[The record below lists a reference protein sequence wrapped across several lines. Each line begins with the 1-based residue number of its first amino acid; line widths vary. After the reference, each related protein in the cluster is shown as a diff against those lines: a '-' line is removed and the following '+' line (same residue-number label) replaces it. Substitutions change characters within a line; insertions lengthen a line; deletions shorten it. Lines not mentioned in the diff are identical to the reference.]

1 MCFEETTVDIRCQEV
16 QTRWH
21 IKTETLF
28 SLLKRNIGGIKKM
41 KTTKTTAEDMKR
53 KNRKR
58 TEEVD
63 DTKIPFRFCW
73 CLLSFRWFPKYI
85 TFSGLFF

>member
-1 MCFEETTVDIRCQEV
+1 
-16 QTRWH
+16 
-21 IKTETLF
+21 
-28 SLLKRNIGGIKKM
+28 M

-63 DTKIPFRFCW
+63 DTKIPFRFW
-73 CLLSFRWFPKYI
+73 GKLFRVIGYFNLSFTVLYSRNGRAALPYCYSLEVFTASKSETVNI
-85 TFSGLFF
+85 RFCGSLLVE